1 LRWDGG
7 TRTPEKELRVFYL
20 SYIGAELRRRA
31 GRTALTAL
39 GLGVGVGL
47 VVTVTALSK
56 GLDDAQQKVLKP
68 LTGVGTD
75 MSVTR
80 PLRVSGSGSGQ
91 TFTPGGGGPGAG
103 LSQSERDALRRENG
117 GGGRLNLRSLGAP
130 GSKFSRDS
138 FLSRNQLSF
147 PASEVQTIAGQK
159 GVNAAAGALTLTSLH
174 VEGTVPQDAGQG
186 GFGGFGRGGG
196 GGGGGGGVPG
206 GGGGGAPDNIN
217 FAPTSVTGIDQ
228 TKPSL
233 APVTPGQLASG
244 RYFSSSGG
252 AYDAILSDSYARS
265 KNLNVGSTVK
275 LGGKTFKVVGL
286 SKAPLGGQA
295 ADVYV
300 ELNTLQT
307 MSNRKGR
314 VNTVQVRADSA
325 GDVGGVSKAI
335 EGSFTGAQV
344 TTAKDLA
351 DRVGGSLVDAKNL
364 SNDLGT
370 ALAIVALAAAFLIAS
385 LLTLSSVTKRIR
397 ELGTLKA
404 LGWPQ
409 RLVVRQVAG
418 ESLAQGAIGGLVGA
432 VIGIGG
438 AALISAV
445 SPSLTASVAQ
455 AAPAG
460 GGPFAQAFGQGAVT
474 SGSQSVAL
482 NAPIDPGL
490 LVLAVALALA
500 GGLIAGAVGGLRA
513 ARLRPADALRHID

>member
-1 LRWDGG
+1 M
-7 TRTPEKELRVFYL
+7 FYL

-103 LSQSERDALRRENG
+103 LSQSERDALRKENG

-147 PASEVQTIAGQK
+147 PASEVQQIAGQN

-174 VEGTVPQDAGQG
+174 VEGTVPQSGTQG
-186 GFGGFGRGGG
+186 GFRGGG
-196 GGGGGGGVPG
+196 PPGGGGGVPG
-206 GGGGGAPDNIN
+206 GGGGGPPDNIN

-233 APVTPGQLASG
+233 APVTPGQLVSG
-244 RYFSSSGG
+244 RYFSTSGG

-300 ELNTLQT
+300 ELGTLQT
-307 MSNRKGR
+307 LSNRKGR

-418 ESLAQGAIGGLVGA
+418 ESLAQGAIGGLVG
-432 VIGIGG
+432 VIIGIGG
-438 AALISAV
+438 AALVSAV

-460 GGPFAQAFGQGAVT
+460 GGAFAQAFGQGAVT
-474 SGSQSVAL
+474 SGSQSVEL

-490 LVLAVALALA
+490 LLLAVALALA

>member
-1 LRWDGG
+1 M
-7 TRTPEKELRVFYL
+7 FYL

-47 VVTVTALSK
+47 VVTVTALSQ

-91 TFTPGGGGPGAG
+91 AFTPGGGGPGAG
-103 LSQSERDALRRENG
+103 LSQSERDALRREN

-159 GVNAAAGALTLTSLH
+159 GVDSAAGALTLTSLH
-174 VEGTVPQDAGQG
+174 VEGTVPADAGQG

-196 GGGGGGGVPG
+196 DGGGGVPRGGGGGGG
-206 GGGGGAPDNIN
+206 PDNIN

-252 AYDAILSDSYARS
+252 AYEAILSDSYARS
-265 KNLNVGSTVK
+265 KNLSVGSTVK

-300 ELNTLQT
+300 ELGTLQT
-307 MSNRKGR
+307 LSNRKGR

-325 GDVGGVSKAI
+325 GDVGSVSKAI

-418 ESLAQGAIGGLVGA
+418 ESLAQGAIGGLVGV

-490 LVLAVALALA
+490 LLLAVALALA

>member
-1 LRWDGG
+1 M
-7 TRTPEKELRVFYL
+7 FYL

-31 GRTALTAL
+31 GRTALSAL
-39 GLGVGVGL
+39 GLGIGIGL

-56 GLDDAQQKVLKP
+56 GLDNAQQKVLKP
-68 LTGVGTD
+68 LTGLGTD

-80 PLRVSGSGSGQ
+80 PLRVSNNGQ
-91 TFTPGGGGPGAG
+91 TFTPGAGGPGAG

-117 GGGRLNLRSLGAP
+117 GAGRLNLRSAGKPGAH
-130 GSKFSRDS
+130 FSRDT
-138 FLSRNQLSF
+138 FISRNQLSF
-147 PASEVQTIAGQK
+147 PASEVQQIASK
-159 GVNAAAGALTLTSLH
+159 PGVKAAAGALTLTSLH

-186 GFGGFGRGGG
+186 GAGGFRGGEG
-196 GGGGGGGVPG
+196 GAGGPGG

-217 FAPTSVTGIDQ
+217 FSPTSVTGVDSSQ
-228 TKPSL
+228 PSL
-233 APVTPGQLASG
+233 APVTPSELASG
-244 RYFSSSGG
+244 RYFSNTGN
-252 AYDAILSDSYARS
+252 AYQAILGDSYARS
-265 KNLNVGSTVK
+265 KNLNVGDTITLS
-275 LGGKTFKVVGL
+275 GKTFHIVGL

-300 ELNTLQT
+300 ELSTLQKL
-307 MSNRKGR
+307 SNRTGR

-325 GDVGGVSKAI
+325 GDVGAVSKTI
-335 EGSFTGAQV
+335 GSSFTGAQV

-385 LLTLSSVTKRIR
+385 LLTLSSVTKRVR

-404 LGWPQ
+404 LGWSQ

-418 ESLAQGAIGGLVGA
+418 ESLAQGAIGAVVGV

-438 AALISAV
+438 AAIISAV

-455 AAPAG
+455 ASTGG
-460 GGPFAQAFGQGAVT
+460 GGPFGQAFGQGAIA
-474 SGSQSVAL
+474 SGSQSVGL
-482 NAPIDPGL
+482 DAPIEPGL
-490 LVLAVALALA
+490 LLLAVALALA

>member
-1 LRWDGG
+1 
-7 TRTPEKELRVFYL
+7 VFYL

-47 VVTVTALSK
+47 VVTVTALSN

-80 PLRVSGSGSGQ
+80 PLRVSNNGQ
-91 TFTPGGGGPGAG
+91 SFTPGGGAGGPGAG
-103 LSQSERDALRRENG
+103 LSQAERDALRKEN
-117 GGGRLNLRSLGAP
+117 GGGRLNLRSAGKP
-130 GSKFSRDS
+130 GTHFSRDT

-147 PASEVQTIAGQK
+147 PASQVQQIAGQN
-159 GVNAAAGALTLTSLH
+159 GVKAAAGALTLTSLH

-186 GFGGFGRGGG
+186 GTGGFRP
-196 GGGGGGGVPG
+196 GGGGGGVPG
-206 GGGGGAPDNIN
+206 GGGGGPDNVN
-217 FAPTSVTGIDQ
+217 FAPTSVTGVDQ
-228 TKPSL
+228 SQPSL
-233 APVTPGQLASG
+233 APVTPGELSSG
-244 RYFSSSGG
+244 SYFSSTGG
-252 AYDAILSDSYARS
+252 AYQAILGVSYAQS
-265 KNLNVGSTVK
+265 KNLGVGGTVK
-275 LGGKTFKVVGL
+275 LGGKTFKIVGL

-300 ELNTLQT
+300 ELGTLQKL
-307 MSNRKGR
+307 SNRTGR
-314 VNTVQVRADSA
+314 VNTVQVRADNAS
-325 GDVGGVSKAI
+325 DVGSVSKNIA
-335 EGSFTGAQV
+335 GSFTGAQV

-370 ALAIVALAAAFLIAS
+370 ALAVVALAAAFLIAS

-404 LGWPQ
+404 LGWSQ

-418 ESLAQGAIGGLVGA
+418 ESLAQGAIGALVGV
-432 VIGIGG
+432 VIGVGG
-438 AALISAV
+438 AALVSAV

-460 GGPFAQAFGQGAVT
+460 GGPLGQAFGQGAVA

-482 NAPIDPGL
+482 NAPIDAGVL
-490 LVLAVALALA
+490 LLAVALALA

>member
-1 LRWDGG
+1 M
-7 TRTPEKELRVFYL
+7 FYL

-91 TFTPGGGGPGAG
+91 TFTPGGGGPGGG
-103 LSQSERDALRRENG
+103 LSQSERDALRKENG

-147 PASEVQTIAGQK
+147 PASEVQQIAGQK

-174 VEGTVPQDAGQG
+174 VEGTVPQSGTQG
-186 GFGGFGRGGG
+186 GFRGGG
-196 GGGGGGGVPG
+196 PPG
-206 GGGGGAPDNIN
+206 GGGGGEGFPGGGGGGPPDSIN
-217 FAPTSVTGIDQ
+217 LASTSVTGVDQ

-244 RYFSSSGG
+244 RYFSTSGG

-275 LGGKTFKVVGL
+275 LGTKTFKVVGL

-300 ELNTLQT
+300 ELGTLQT
-307 MSNRKGR
+307 LSNRKGR

-325 GDVGGVSKAI
+325 GDVGSVSKTI

-418 ESLAQGAIGGLVGA
+418 ESLAQGAIGGLVGV

-438 AALISAV
+438 AALVSAV

-490 LVLAVALALA
+490 LLLAVALALA

>member
-1 LRWDGG
+1 M
-7 TRTPEKELRVFYL
+7 FYL

-103 LSQSERDALRRENG
+103 LSQSERDALRKENG

-147 PASEVQTIAGQK
+147 PASEVQQIAGQN

-174 VEGTVPQDAGQG
+174 VEGTVPQSGPQG
-186 GFGGFGRGGG
+186 GFRGGG
-196 GGGGGGGVPG
+196 PPAGGGGVPG
-206 GGGGGAPDNIN
+206 GGGGGPPDNIN

-233 APVTPGQLASG
+233 APVTPGQLVSG
-244 RYFSSSGG
+244 RYFSTSGG

-300 ELNTLQT
+300 ELGTLQT
-307 MSNRKGR
+307 LSNRKGR

-418 ESLAQGAIGGLVGA
+418 ESLAQGAIGGLVG
-432 VIGIGG
+432 VIIGIGG
-438 AALISAV
+438 AALVSAV

-460 GGPFAQAFGQGAVT
+460 GGAFAQAFGQGAVT
-474 SGSQSVAL
+474 SGSQSVEL

-490 LVLAVALALA
+490 LLLAVALALA

>member
-1 LRWDGG
+1 
-7 TRTPEKELRVFYL
+7 VFYL

-47 VVTVTALSK
+47 VVTVTALSN

-91 TFTPGGGGPGAG
+91 TFTPGGGGPGGG
-103 LSQSERDALRRENG
+103 LSQSERDALRKEN
-117 GGGRLNLRSLGAP
+117 GGGRLNLRSAGKP
-130 GSKFSRDS
+130 GTHFSRDT

-147 PASEVQTIAGQK
+147 PASQVQQIAGQN
-159 GVNAAAGALTLTSLH
+159 GVKAAAGALTLTSLH
-174 VEGTVPQDAGQG
+174 VEGTVPQDTGQG
-186 GFGGFGRGGG
+186 GAGGFRP
-196 GGGGGGGVPG
+196 GGGGGVPG
-206 GGGGGAPDNIN
+206 GGGGGGGGPDNIN
-217 FAPTSVTGIDQ
+217 FAPTSVTGVDQ
-228 TKPSL
+228 SQPSL
-233 APVTPGQLASG
+233 APVTPGELSSG
-244 RYFSSSGG
+244 SYFSSTGG
-252 AYDAILSDSYARS
+252 AYQAILGVAYAQS
-265 KNLNVGSTVK
+265 KNLGVGGTVK
-275 LGGKTFKVVGL
+275 LGGKTFKIVGL

-300 ELNTLQT
+300 ELGTLQKL
-307 MSNRKGR
+307 SNRTGR
-314 VNTVQVRADSA
+314 VNTVQVRADNAS
-325 GDVGGVSKAI
+325 DVGSVSKNIA
-335 EGSFTGAQV
+335 GSFTGAQV

-370 ALAIVALAAAFLIAS
+370 ALAVVALAAAFLIAS

-404 LGWPQ
+404 LGWSQ

-418 ESLAQGAIGGLVGA
+418 ESLAQGAIGALVGV
-432 VIGIGG
+432 VIGVGG
-438 AALISAV
+438 AALVSAV

-460 GGPFAQAFGQGAVT
+460 GGPLGQAFGQGAVA

-482 NAPIDPGL
+482 DAPIDPGVL
-490 LVLAVALALA
+490 LLAVGLALA

>member
-1 LRWDGG
+1 
-7 TRTPEKELRVFYL
+7 VFYL

-47 VVTVTALSK
+47 VVTVTALSN
-56 GLDDAQQKVLKP
+56 GLDNAQQKVLKP

-75 MSVTR
+75 MAVTR

-103 LSQSERDALRRENG
+103 LSQSERDALRKEN
-117 GGGRLNLRSLGAP
+117 GGGRLNLRSAGKP
-130 GSKFSRDS
+130 GTHFSRDT

-147 PASEVQTIAGQK
+147 PASQVQQIAGQN
-159 GVNAAAGALTLTSLH
+159 GVKAAAGALTLTSLH

-186 GFGGFGRGGG
+186 GAGGFRP
-196 GGGGGGGVPG
+196 GGGGGGVPG
-206 GGGGGAPDNIN
+206 GGGGGGGPDNIN
-217 FAPTSVTGIDQ
+217 FAPTSVTGVDQ
-228 TKPSL
+228 AQPSL
-233 APVTPGQLASG
+233 APVTPGELSSG
-244 RYFSSSGG
+244 SYFSSTGG
-252 AYDAILSDSYARS
+252 AYQAILGVSYARS
-265 KNLNVGSTVK
+265 KNLGVGDTVK
-275 LGGKTFKVVGL
+275 LGGKTFKIVGL

-300 ELNTLQT
+300 ELSTLQKL
-307 MSNRKGR
+307 SNRTGR
-314 VNTVQVRADSA
+314 VNTVQVRADNA
-325 GDVGGVSKAI
+325 NDVGSVSKNIA
-335 EGSFTGAQV
+335 GSFTGAQV

-404 LGWPQ
+404 LGWSQ

-418 ESLAQGAIGGLVGA
+418 ESLAQGAIGALVGV
-432 VIGIGG
+432 VIGVGG
-438 AALISAV
+438 AALVTAV
-445 SPSLTASVAQ
+445 APSLTASVAQ

-460 GGPFAQAFGQGAVT
+460 GGPFAQAFGQGAVA

-482 NAPIDPGL
+482 TAPIDAGVL
-490 LVLAVALALA
+490 LLAVALALA

>member
-1 LRWDGG
+1 M
-7 TRTPEKELRVFYL
+7 FYL

-103 LSQSERDALRRENG
+103 LSQSERDALRKENG

-147 PASEVQTIAGQK
+147 PASEVQQIAGQN

-174 VEGTVPQDAGQG
+174 VEGTVPQSGTQG
-186 GFGGFGRGGG
+186 GFRGGG
-196 GGGGGGGVPG
+196 PPGGGGGVPG
-206 GGGGGAPDNIN
+206 GGGGGPPDNIN

-233 APVTPGQLASG
+233 APVTPGQLVSG
-244 RYFSSSGG
+244 RYFSTSGG

-300 ELNTLQT
+300 ELGTLQT
-307 MSNRKGR
+307 LSNRKGR

-418 ESLAQGAIGGLVGA
+418 ESLAQGAIGGLVG
-432 VIGIGG
+432 VIIGIGG
-438 AALISAV
+438 AALVSAV

-455 AAPAG
+455 AAPPG
-460 GGPFAQAFGQGAVT
+460 GGAFAQAFGQGAVT
-474 SGSQSVAL
+474 SGSQSVEL

-490 LVLAVALALA
+490 LLLAVALALA

>member
-1 LRWDGG
+1 
-7 TRTPEKELRVFYL
+7 VFYL
-20 SYIGAELRRRA
+20 SYIAAELRRRA

-39 GLGVGVGL
+39 GLGIGVGL

-56 GLDDAQQKVLKP
+56 GLDNAQQKVLKP

-80 PLRVSGSGSGQ
+80 PLRVSSNGQ
-91 TFTPGGGGPGAG
+91 SFTPGAGGPGGG

-117 GGGRLNLRSLGAP
+117 GGRLNLRSLGTP
-130 GSKFSRDS
+130 GSKFSRDT

-147 PASEVQTIAGQK
+147 PASQVQQIAGQK
-159 GVNAAAGALTLTSLH
+159 GVRAAAGALTLTSLH
-174 VEGTVPQDAGQG
+174 VEGTVPQNAGQG
-186 GFGGFGRGGG
+186 GFGGFR
-196 GGGGGGGVPG
+196 PG
-206 GGGGGAPDNIN
+206 GEGGAPPGAGGAPDNIN
-217 FAPTSVTGIDQ
+217 FSPTAVTGVDQ
-228 TKPSL
+228 TQPGL

-252 AYDAILSDSYARS
+252 AYQAILSVSYARS
-265 KNLNVGSTVK
+265 KNLNVGNTIK
-275 LGGKTFKVVGL
+275 LGGKTFAIVGL
-286 SKAPLGGQA
+286 SKPPLGGQA
-295 ADVYV
+295 SDVYV
-300 ELNTLQT
+300 ELSTLQKL
-307 MSNRKGR
+307 SNRTGR

-325 GDVGGVSKAI
+325 GDVGSVSKAI
-335 EGSFTGAQV
+335 AASFTGAQV
-344 TTAKDLA
+344 TTTKDLA

-404 LGWPQ
+404 LGWSQ

-418 ESLAQGAIGGLVGA
+418 ESLAQGAIGALVG
-432 VIGIGG
+432 VIIGVGG
-438 AALISAV
+438 AALIGAV

-460 GGPFAQAFGQGAVT
+460 GGPFAAAFGQGAVT
-474 SGSQSVAL
+474 SGSQSVGL
-482 NAPIDPGL
+482 DAPIDPSVIL
-490 LVLAVALALA
+490 LAVALALA
-500 GGLIAGAVGGLRA
+500 GGLIAGAFGGLRA

>member
-1 LRWDGG
+1 
-7 TRTPEKELRVFYL
+7 
-20 SYIGAELRRRA
+20 
-31 GRTALTAL
+31 
-39 GLGVGVGL
+39 
-47 VVTVTALSK
+47 
-56 GLDDAQQKVLKP
+56 
-68 LTGVGTD
+68 
-75 MSVTR
+75 
-80 PLRVSGSGSGQ
+80 
-91 TFTPGGGGPGAG
+91 
-103 LSQSERDALRRENG
+103 
-117 GGGRLNLRSLGAP
+117 
-130 GSKFSRDS
+130 
-138 FLSRNQLSF
+138 
-147 PASEVQTIAGQK
+147 
-159 GVNAAAGALTLTSLH
+159 
-174 VEGTVPQDAGQG
+174 
-186 GFGGFGRGGG
+186 
-196 GGGGGGGVPG
+196 
-206 GGGGGAPDNIN
+206 
-217 FAPTSVTGIDQ
+217 
-228 TKPSL
+228 
-233 APVTPGQLASG
+233 VTPGQLAGG

-252 AYDAILSDSYARS
+252 AYEAILGASYAQS
-265 KNLNVGSTVK
+265 KNLNVGSTIK
-275 LGGKTFKVVGL
+275 LGGKTFTVVGL

-300 ELNTLQT
+300 ELGTLQGLT
-307 MSNRKGR
+307 NRKGR
-314 VNTVQVRADSA
+314 VNTVQVRASSA
-325 GDVGGVSKAI
+325 GDVGGVSKTI

-418 ESLAQGAIGGLVGA
+418 ESLAQGAIGALVGV

-438 AALISAV
+438 AALVSAV

-460 GGPFAQAFGQGAVT
+460 GGPFAQAFGQGAVA

-482 NAPIDPGL
+482 DAPIDPSL
-490 LVLAVALALA
+490 VVLAVVLALA

>member
-1 LRWDGG
+1 M
-7 TRTPEKELRVFYL
+7 FYV
-20 SYIGAELRRRA
+20 SYMGAELRRRA

-47 VVTVTALSK
+47 VVTVTALSQ
-56 GLDDAQQKVLKP
+56 GLDKAQQKVLKP

-91 TFTPGGGGPGAG
+91 SFTPGAGPAGQAG

-117 GGGRLNLRSLGAP
+117 GGGRLNLRSLGKP
-130 GSKFSRDS
+130 GSKFSRDT
-138 FLSRNQLSF
+138 FVSRNQLSF
-147 PASEVQTIAGQK
+147 PASEVQRIAGQN
-159 GVNAAAGALTLTSLH
+159 GVKAAAGALTLTSLH
-174 VEGTVPQDAGQG
+174 VEGTVPQDTGQG
-186 GFGGFGRGGG
+186 GFGGARPGGG
-196 GGGGGGGVPG
+196 GTAGGGAPG
-206 GGGGGAPDNIN
+206 GGGGGPPDNIN
-217 FAPTSVTGIDQ
+217 FSPTSVTGVDQ
-228 TKPSL
+228 SQPSL

-252 AYDAILSDSYARS
+252 AYDAILGVSYAQS
-265 KNLNVGSTVK
+265 KNLNLGSTIK
-275 LGGKTFKVVGL
+275 LGGKTFKVIGL

-295 ADVYV
+295 ADVYI
-300 ELNTLQT
+300 ELGTLQKLT
-307 MSNRKGR
+307 NRKGR

-325 GDVGGVSKAI
+325 GDVGSVSKTI

-418 ESLAQGAIGGLVGA
+418 ESLAQGAIGALVGV

-438 AALISAV
+438 AALVSAV

-460 GGPFAQAFGQGAVT
+460 GGPFAQAFGQGAVA

-482 NAPIDPGL
+482 DAPIDPS
-490 LVLAVALALA
+490 LVLLAVVLALA

>member
-1 LRWDGG
+1 
-7 TRTPEKELRVFYL
+7 VFYL

-91 TFTPGGGGPGAG
+91 TFTPGAGAGGGGRGAG
-103 LSQSERDALRRENG
+103 LSQAERDALRKENG

-147 PASEVQTIAGQK
+147 PATEVQQIAGQN
-159 GVNAAAGALTLTSLH
+159 GVKDAAGALTLTSLH
-174 VEGTVPQDAGQG
+174 VEGTVPQGASQG
-186 GFGGFGRGGG
+186 GLGGLRQGGPGGG
-196 GGGGGGGVPG
+196 GAPG
-206 GGGGGAPDNIN
+206 GGGGPPDNIN

-228 TKPSL
+228 TKPGL

-244 RYFSSSGG
+244 NYFSSTGG
-252 AYDAILSDSYARS
+252 AYEAILGVSYARS
-265 KNLNVGSTVK
+265 KNLNVGSTIK
-275 LGGKTFKVVGL
+275 LGGKTFRVVGL

-300 ELNTLQT
+300 ELGTLQAL
-307 MSNRKGR
+307 SNRTGR
-314 VNTVQVRADSA
+314 VNTVQVRANST
-325 GDVGGVSKAI
+325 GDVGSVSKTI

-418 ESLAQGAIGGLVGA
+418 ESLAQGAIGAVVGV

-438 AALISAV
+438 AALVSTV

-460 GGPFAQAFGQGAVT
+460 GGPFAQAFGQGAVA

-490 LVLAVALALA
+490 LLLAVVLALA

>member
-1 LRWDGG
+1 
-7 TRTPEKELRVFYL
+7 VFYL

-47 VVTVTALSK
+47 VVTVTALSN

-80 PLRVSGSGSGQ
+80 PLRVSSNGQ
-91 TFTPGGGGPGAG
+91 SFTPGGGSGGPGAG

-117 GGGRLNLRSLGAP
+117 GGRLNLRSAGKP
-130 GSKFSRDS
+130 GTHFSRDT

-147 PASEVQTIAGQK
+147 PASEVQQIAGQN
-159 GVNAAAGALTLTSLH
+159 GVKSAAGALTLTSLH
-174 VEGTVPQDAGQG
+174 VEGTVPQNTGQG
-186 GFGGFGRGGG
+186 GFGGGLRPGGGAPSGAGGG
-196 GGGGGGGVPG
+196 GG
-206 GGGGGAPDNIN
+206 PDNIN
-217 FAPTSVTGIDQ
+217 VAPTSVTGVDQ
-228 TKPSL
+228 SQPGL

-244 RYFSSSGG
+244 RYFSGSGG
-252 AYDAILSDSYARS
+252 AYDAILSVSYARS
-265 KNLNVGSTVK
+265 KNLNIGSTIK
-275 LGGKTFKVVGL
+275 LGGKTFTVVGL
-286 SKAPLGGQA
+286 SKPPLGGQA

-300 ELNTLQT
+300 ELGTLQKL
-307 MSNRKGR
+307 SNRQGR
-314 VNTVQVRADSA
+314 VNTVQVRANGS
-325 GDVGGVSKAI
+325 GDVGSVSKTI
-335 EGSFTGAQV
+335 EGSFSGAQV

-370 ALAIVALAAAFLIAS
+370 ALAVVALAAAFLIAS

-418 ESLAQGAIGGLVGA
+418 ESLAQGAIGALVGV

-438 AALISAV
+438 AALVSAV

-460 GGPFAQAFGQGAVT
+460 GGGGPFAQAFGQGAVT
-474 SGSQSVAL
+474 SGSQAVAL
-482 NAPIDPGL
+482 DAPIDPGL
-490 LVLAVALALA
+490 LLLAVALALA

>member
-1 LRWDGG
+1 
-7 TRTPEKELRVFYL
+7 VFYL

-47 VVTVTALSK
+47 VVTVTALSN

-80 PLRVSGSGSGQ
+80 PLRVSNNGQ
-91 TFTPGGGGPGAG
+91 SFTPGGGGPGGAGAG
-103 LSQSERDALRRENG
+103 LSQSERDALRKEN
-117 GGGRLNLRSLGAP
+117 GGGRLNLRSAGKP
-130 GSKFSRDS
+130 GTHFSRDS

-147 PASEVQTIAGQK
+147 PASQVQQIAGQN
-159 GVNAAAGALTLTSLH
+159 GVKAAAGALTLTSLH
-174 VEGTVPQDAGQG
+174 VEGTVPQDTGQG
-186 GFGGFGRGGG
+186 GAGGFRP
-196 GGGGGGGVPG
+196 GGGGGGVPG
-206 GGGGGAPDNIN
+206 GGGGGGGPDNIN
-217 FAPTSVTGIDQ
+217 FAPTSVTGVDQ
-228 TKPSL
+228 TQPSL
-233 APVTPGQLASG
+233 APVTPGELSSG
-244 RYFSSSGG
+244 SYFSSTGG
-252 AYDAILSDSYARS
+252 AYQAILGVSYARS
-265 KNLNVGSTVK
+265 KNLGVGDTVT
-275 LGGKTFKVVGL
+275 LGGKTFKIVGL

-300 ELNTLQT
+300 ELGTLQKL
-307 MSNRKGR
+307 SNRTGR
-314 VNTVQVRADSA
+314 VNTVQVRADNAS
-325 GDVGGVSKAI
+325 DVGSVSKNIA
-335 EGSFTGAQV
+335 GSFTGAQV

-370 ALAIVALAAAFLIAS
+370 ALAVVALAAAFLIAS

-404 LGWPQ
+404 LGWSQ

-418 ESLAQGAIGGLVGA
+418 ESLAQGAIGALVGV
-432 VIGIGG
+432 VIGVGG
-438 AALISAV
+438 AALVSAV

-460 GGPFAQAFGQGAVT
+460 GGGPLGQAFGQGAVA
-474 SGSQSVAL
+474 SGSQSIAL
-482 NAPIDPGL
+482 NAPIDAGVL
-490 LVLAVALALA
+490 LLAVALALA

>member
-1 LRWDGG
+1 
-7 TRTPEKELRVFYL
+7 VFYL

-39 GLGVGVGL
+39 GLGIGVGL

-56 GLDDAQQKVLKP
+56 GLDNAQQKVLKP

-75 MSVTR
+75 MAVTR

-91 TFTPGGGGPGAG
+91 TFTPGGGGAGGPGAG

-117 GGGRLNLRSLGAP
+117 GGRLNLRSAGKP
-130 GSKFSRDS
+130 GTHFSRDT

-147 PASEVQTIAGQK
+147 PASQVQQIAGEN
-159 GVNAAAGALTLTSLH
+159 GVKAAAGALSLTSLH

-186 GFGGFGRGGG
+186 GFGGGFRGGGGAPGGG
-196 GGGGGGGVPG
+196 GGGGGG
-206 GGGGGAPDNIN
+206 PDNIN
-217 FAPTSVTGIDQ
+217 FAPTSVTGVDQ
-228 TKPSL
+228 SQPSL
-233 APVTPGQLASG
+233 APVTPGELSSG
-244 RYFSSSGG
+244 HYFSSTGG
-252 AYDAILSDSYARS
+252 AYQAILGASYAQS
-265 KNLNVGSTVK
+265 KNLNVGSTIK
-275 LGGKTFKVVGL
+275 LGGKTFKVIGL

-300 ELNTLQT
+300 ELSTLQKL
-307 MSNRKGR
+307 SNRTGR

-325 GDVGGVSKAI
+325 GDVGSVSKTI

-404 LGWPQ
+404 LGWSQ

-418 ESLAQGAIGGLVGA
+418 ESLAQGAIGALVGV
-432 VIGIGG
+432 VIGVGG
-438 AALISAV
+438 AALVSAV

-460 GGPFAQAFGQGAVT
+460 GGAFAQAFGQGAVA

-482 NAPIDPGL
+482 DAPIDLGL
-490 LVLAVALALA
+490 VLLAVALALA